1 MEISVAPS
9 WENQLE
15 PLSEVCVKLAE
26 VEEHMKKAVEATQ
39 RSFNTIRT
47 GRANS
52 SLLDRVM
59 VEYYGAATPIKSLAT
74 ISTPDASTI
83 TIQPFDRNTMNLIEK
98 AISLSDIGLTPSN
111 DGVVIR
117 LNIPPLTSERRKE
130 FVKMAAKFAEEGKV
144 AIRNVRRDA
153 VDSIRKQEKS
163 SDISKDESRDLQEKV
178 QKLTDKYI
186 SKLEELLA
194 AKDQDITTV

>member
-1 MEISVAPS
+1 
-9 WENQLE
+9 
-15 PLSEVCVKLAE
+15 VKLAE
-26 VEEHMKKAVEATQ
+26 VEDHMKKAVEATQ

-194 AKDQDITTV
+194 AKEQDITTV